1 MNSIPK
7 FLFIISLISLFS
19 CQSKENQT
27 TLKISKCIIEG
38 KIELVDGASKVISLL
53 TNDLILE
60 SRYVQTI
67 DSNGYFRFEF
77 DMLYPHEVYLEY
89 EKGRVVIFAKH
100 QDSLFININSKNFN
114 KEQYPEYEIS
124 GKGAELSKEIKLYKR
139 FRKLKNFK
147 PKCKDKTP
155 TEFFADLNKHLSRE
169 NSVINAFSRLHN
181 PSKDFQEWAKKYQT
195 YVNAGYLVDFEF
207 HHFMNKTKYDGNI
220 FDNMIFPINDDE
232 ALISSNYDYHLRHYA
247 IYTHLQ
253 KNNDVQTLIKDGEYN
268 KAYDMLLRNIKIEQE
283 DGLSREIMSYLMI
296 VGTYKEQPKTFLKL
310 VDSCSN
316 YLNDPV
322 LIKLLKEKKEN
333 LTNQNQ
339 IKISLLDNDK
349 EKEKEINGDFLIE
362 LAKKHKGKVIYL
374 DVWASWCGPCRG
386 EMSYAIEL
394 HKHYKGKD
402 ISFVNLCLSSDKTD
416 WKKTIKNLNI
426 GGENYFFDKDQS
438 LLIKSKLK
446 VSGFPTYLI
455 IDQEGNIV
463 DNKAPRPSTDQKIK
477 DRLNEVLNRSASL

>member
-7 FLFIISLISLFS
+7 FLFLISLISLFS
-19 CQSKENQT
+19 CQRKENQT

-38 KIELVDGASKVISLL
+38 KVELNENASKVVSLL

-89 EKGRVVIFAKH
+89 EKGRAVIFAKH
-100 QDSLFININSKNFN
+100 QDSLFININSKNFK

-124 GKGAELSKEIKLYKR
+124 GKGAELSKEIRSYKH

-147 PKCKDKTP
+147 PKCKDKTA
-155 TEFFADLNKHLSRE
+155 TEYLTDLNKHLSLE
-169 NSVINAFSRLHN
+169 DSVITAFSRLHN

-195 YVNAGYLVDFEF
+195 NVNANYLVSFEF

-220 FDNMIFPINDDE
+220 FNNTIFPINDDE
-232 ALISSNYDYHLRHYA
+232 ALISSNYNYHLRHYA

-253 KNNDVQTLIKDGEYN
+253 KNNDVQTLIKDGKYN
-268 KAYDMLLRNIKIEQE
+268 KAYDTLLKNIKTEQE
-283 DGLSREIMSYLMI
+283 DCISREIMSYLMI
-296 VGTYKEQPKTFLKL
+296 VSTYKEHPKTFLKL

-316 YLNDPV
+316 YLNNTI
-322 LIKLLKEKKEN
+322 LIKLLKERKEN

-349 EKEKEINGDFLIE
+349 EQEINGDFLIE

-374 DVWASWCGPCRG
+374 DVWATWCGPCRS
-386 EMSYAIEL
+386 EMPYAIEL
-394 HKHYKGKD
+394 HKHYKGKE
-402 ISFVNLCLSSDKTD
+402 ISFVNLCLSSDKTE
-416 WKKTIKNLNI
+416 WTKTIKNLNI

-438 LLIKSKLK
+438 QLIKSKLK
-446 VSGFPTYLI
+446 VTGFPTYLI

-463 DNKAPRPSTDQKIK
+463 ESKAPRPSSNQKIK
-477 DRLNEVLNRSASL
+477 DRLNKILN